1 MAGVGYLVV
10 NNDSNDDNDSSLHLL
25 SASSL
30 TGIVLSVSALS
41 VCEVGVFES
50 VTPW

>member
-10 NNDSNDDNDSSLHLL
+10 NNDGNDANDRSLHLL

-30 TGIVLSVSALS
+30 TGIVLSVSVLS
-41 VCEVGVFES
+41 VGEIGVFES